1 MERREKS
8 GEGETVERREESR
21 EGNGREEKSVEIRR
35 GESRDETEERRGKTG
50 ERKAEREW
58 GLLYCERFTQLR
70 QYKHF

>member
-1 MERREKS
+1 MDKGRRSREERRAER
-8 GEGETVERREESR
+8 ETGERREEKR
-21 EGNGREEKSVEIRR
+21 VEIRR